1 MNHKWKGMKMKTE
14 NNNREHLKNAQ
25 KKRKVHKFIVSVI
38 YLRLLKED
46 LTQTQLIADKT
57 KIVIGIRNIFRS
69 SIN

>member
-1 MNHKWKGMKMKTE
+1 MKMKTE

-57 KIVIGIRNIFRS
+57 KIVIGIRNIFCS

>member
-1 MNHKWKGMKMKTE
+1 MKMKTE